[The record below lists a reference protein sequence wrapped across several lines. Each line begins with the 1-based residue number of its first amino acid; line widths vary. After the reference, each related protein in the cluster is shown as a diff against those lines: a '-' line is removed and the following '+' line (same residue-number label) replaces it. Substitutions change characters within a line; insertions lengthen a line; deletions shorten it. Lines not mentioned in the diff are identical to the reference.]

1 MNPIYIIAAVLI
13 LWVVLF
19 IRFMIMNSKRKA
31 KAGAFAEGNKDKA
44 VIHLYCK
51 NISIDGQKASEFCPI
66 TGENLEK
73 VVALEA
79 GNHSFEGIFQSTD
92 IGMGTNKNLESEKVQ
107 FELYLEKGHT
117 YSAAMYLYSPEDR
130 KAYYNGDVG
139 KDILSIPL
147 NRSGEGQNISA
158 YIICYEED

>member
-19 IRFMIMNSKRKA
+19 IPFMIMNSKRKA

-51 NISIDGQKASEFCPI
+51 NISIDGQKASEFSPI

-79 GNHSFEGIFQSTD
+79 GNHSFEGIFRQQ
-92 IGMGTNKNLESEKVQ
+92 I
-107 FELYLEKGHT
+107 
-117 YSAAMYLYSPEDR
+117 
-130 KAYYNGDVG
+130 
-139 KDILSIPL
+139 
-147 NRSGEGQNISA
+147 
-158 YIICYEED
+158 